1 METYDAIKINEQS
14 YYINDEDQDSC
25 YLIIGENKAL
35 LIDLGLFKKPLL
47 PTIKALTNKDLIVI
61 CSHGHVDHIGTINE
75 FDNVYLSHL
84 DKDVYFDN
92 QKLQPDFPLIDFNN
106 IKDLKPYQKFDLGQ
120 ITIEAIPLAGHT
132 PGSMIFLDTK
142 NHAVYTG
149 DAIGSGCGVWMQL
162 FHSLN
167 LKMYQKNLKQ
177 AIDYLE
183 KTGVDQTWKFW
194 GGHNQQESMSKVS
207 SFNRLDFDLMKDMY
221 QLCIKLINHEITGV
235 LNQAPTFDNHQAFYA
250 SYQKAEMIFQENS
263 LK

>member
-1 METYDAIKINEQS
+1 
-14 YYINDEDQDSC
+14 
-25 YLIIGENKAL
+25 
-35 LIDLGLFKKPLL
+35 
-47 PTIKALTNKDLIVI
+47 
-61 CSHGHVDHIGTINE
+61 
-75 FDNVYLSHL
+75 
-84 DKDVYFDN
+84 
-92 QKLQPDFPLIDFNN
+92 
-106 IKDLKPYQKFDLGQ
+106 
-120 ITIEAIPLAGHT
+120 
-132 PGSMIFLDTK
+132 
-142 NHAVYTG
+142 
-149 DAIGSGCGVWMQL
+149 MQL

-167 LKMYQKNLKQ
+167 LKTYQKNLKQ